1 MRYLLIQFLRKSGG
15 QIDEQ
20 ISVSKK
26 IKASDL
32 QVCNVILD
40 YQTKKVEKCI
50 IEGKKIDTDWDKL
63 NEYYRNIYP
72 SLIEQ
77 LEKNNTI
84 KTQ

>member
-1 MRYLLIQFLRKSGG
+1 MRKPGG

-32 QVCNVILD
+32 QTCNVILD
-40 YQTKKVEKCI
+40 FQTKKVEKCI

-63 NEYYRNIYP
+63 NEYYKNIYP
-72 SLIEQ
+72 ALIEQ

-84 KTQ
+84 KT

>member
-1 MRYLLIQFLRKSGG
+1 LRYLLIQFLRKSGG